1 MNKNRSRLVEK
12 AVDPL
17 VPESNIVKALRE
29 VDNEEKFKEL
39 PRGPSNFKNVFGMME
54 YLTVSRTQ
62 IWKMRRAGLPHYT
75 IGAKIV
81 FKPEEVDAWLLKN
94 GRKV

>member
-12 AVDPL
+12 AVDPR
-17 VPESNIVKALRE
+17 VPESKIAKALRDLNDE
-29 VDNEEKFKEL
+29 DNFKES
-39 PRGPSNFKNVFGMME
+39 PRGPSNFKNVPGMME

-62 IWKMRRAGLPHYT
+62 LWKMRRAGLPHYT

-81 FKPEEVDAWLLKN
+81 FKPEEADAWLLKN